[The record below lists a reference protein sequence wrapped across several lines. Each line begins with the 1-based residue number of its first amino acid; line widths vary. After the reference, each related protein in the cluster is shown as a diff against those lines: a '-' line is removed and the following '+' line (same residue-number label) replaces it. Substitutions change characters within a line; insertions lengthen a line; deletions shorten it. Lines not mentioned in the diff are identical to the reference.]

1 MEAEKPHRG
10 AFRERHERGAG
21 CGGRGSVGRAIGIA
35 GRIALR
41 ERYPARKMNGADA
54 YGEGVWSWHPL
65 LVSSR
70 RRFCESNRVRQ
81 RLNPPMT
88 VAKGTRHRGERVI
101 SRKTIACGNA
111 G

>member
-1 MEAEKPHRG
+1 MRG
-10 AFRERHERGAG
+10 GSRSSRTRGG
-21 CGGRGSVGRAIGIA
+21 MRWTRQRRACDGIA

-41 ERYPARKMNGADA
+41 ERYPARKTNGACA

-70 RRFCESNRVRQ
+70 RRCCESNRVRQ
-81 RLNPPMT
+81 NLNPPAT

-101 SRKTIACGNA
+101 SRKAIACGNA